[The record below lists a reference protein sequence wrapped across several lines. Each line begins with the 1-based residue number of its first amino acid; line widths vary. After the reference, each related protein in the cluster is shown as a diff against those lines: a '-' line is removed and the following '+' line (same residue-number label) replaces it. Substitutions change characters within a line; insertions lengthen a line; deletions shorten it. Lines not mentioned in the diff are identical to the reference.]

1 MSREGINSRSQLR
14 SVPPT
19 NKSQARE
26 RDRITDTC
34 MSLRLDK
41 SLANTRAYAEVLKG
55 DVTHAVAG
63 AVYIREDELF
73 YGKLV
78 R

>member
-1 MSREGINSRSQLR
+1 
-14 SVPPT
+14 
-19 NKSQARE
+19 
-26 RDRITDTC
+26 